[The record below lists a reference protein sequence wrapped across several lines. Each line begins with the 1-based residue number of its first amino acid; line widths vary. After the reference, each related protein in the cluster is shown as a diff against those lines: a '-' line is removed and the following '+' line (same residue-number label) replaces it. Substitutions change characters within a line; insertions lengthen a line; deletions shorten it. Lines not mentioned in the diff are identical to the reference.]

1 MAEEKSKRAK
11 LYTGSLLTQIE
22 SSLVRYPNGWRYT
35 NGNELGVLAWQK
47 VL

>member
-11 LYTGSLLTQIE
+11 LYTGSLLTQTEFI
-22 SSLVRYPNGWRYT
+22 SRYPNGWRYT